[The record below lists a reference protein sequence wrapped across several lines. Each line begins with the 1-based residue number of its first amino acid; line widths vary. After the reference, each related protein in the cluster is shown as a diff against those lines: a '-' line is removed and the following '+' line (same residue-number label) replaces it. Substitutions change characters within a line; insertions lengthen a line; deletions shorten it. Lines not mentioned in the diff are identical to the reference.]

1 MAQSAPVFSLELVD
15 CKTKDGNAARFV
27 GRVSSQPP
35 PTVKWF
41 KDDKLLHESRQY
53 SFLYNGTSCTLI
65 ITRSK
70 EVDVGSYKC
79 VATNGLGSASS
90 SARLILEEVG
100 GESGESSSESEEE
113 TQSDV
118 ETKSVT
124 LSRSSAE
131 DVYTMKDELGRGKF
145 GIVKKCVDK
154 ATGREYAAK
163 YIACNGKAA
172 RDEVLHE
179 IEVMNELNHKRLLRL
194 EAAFDLGKEM
204 VLVMELITGGE
215 LFEKLVQEDYISEK
229 IATSYLEQ
237 LLDGLGYMHRK
248 NILHLDLKPENMM
261 LVRPGSKRIKIIDYG
276 LARKYNPSQKLQVMQ
291 GTPEFAAPEVIAYEG
306 VTPATDVWAV
316 GVITYVVLSGLSPFL
331 GDDDGETMSN
341 ISSMLWE
348 FDDPVFDEVTNEAKD
363 FISRILI
370 KDERKRMTILEC
382 QAHSWLKTKS
392 NKKIE
397 TQRLKAFTAR
407 RKWKKALT
415 AVRSTNFLS
424 RILNKSGKGGEK
436 SGAAGKGAFLA
447 KIKQQI
453 AAEESAES
461 SECVKDENENITPK
475 IGKNEQLVPQLNGD
489 IKQEGNKG
497 TRVDNSPALAHICT
511 KVTPVVLFFSVS
523 IQVSKGF
530 YSFYTMIV
538 CVQLIFFLPFAY

>member
-1 MAQSAPVFSLELVD
+1 
-15 CKTKDGNAARFV
+15 
-27 GRVSSQPP
+27 
-35 PTVKWF
+35 
-41 KDDKLLHESRQY
+41 
-53 SFLYNGTSCTLI
+53 
-65 ITRSK
+65 
-70 EVDVGSYKC
+70 
-79 VATNGLGSASS
+79 LGSASS
-90 SARLILEEVG
+90 IAKLVLEEVG
-100 GESGESSSESEEE
+100 EDSGESSSENEDENR
-113 TQSDV
+113 TDIPP
-118 ETKSVT
+118 KSVT
-124 LSRSSAE
+124 ITRSRAE
-131 DVYTMKDELGRGKF
+131 DSYTMQDELGRGKF

-163 YIACNGKAA
+163 FIACNGKAA

-179 IEVMNELNHKRLLRL
+179 IDVMNELNHKRLLRL
-194 EAAFDLGKEM
+194 EAAYDLGKEM

-215 LFEKLVQEDYISEK
+215 LFEKLVQEDFISEQ

-276 LARKYNPSQKLQVMQ
+276 LARKYNPNQKLQVMQ

-341 ISSMLWE
+341 ISSMAWE
-348 FDDPVFDEVTNEAKD
+348 FDDPVFDEVTDEAKD

-382 QAHSWLKTKS
+382 QAHAWLRTKS

-397 TQRLKAFTAR
+397 TQRLKTFTAR

-424 RILNKSGKGGEK
+424 RILNKSGKGAGDK
-436 SGAAGKGAFLA
+436 TNSGGKGAFLA

-453 AAEESAES
+453 AAEESTEN
-461 SECVKDENENITPK
+461 SENAKDVNENVTAK
-475 IGKNEQLVPQLNGD
+475 IEKEAPLVNGD
-489 IKQEGNKG
+489 IKQEGNTG
-497 TRVDNSPALAHICT
+497 TH
-511 KVTPVVLFFSVS
+511 SV
-523 IQVSKGF
+523 KYGYF
-530 YSFYTMIV
+530 CRTRTN
-538 CVQLIFFLPFAY
+538 LHWG